1 MKVGIEQLRLSPLRA
16 NRLVPKVPVELTRQV
31 KKFGQIEPV
40 VTRKLSDRSYEILA
54 NAEMWLAI
62 QRAGLHTV
70 GIIVL
75 DGLSDDQAKAIVDN
89 QQKLDPVTEAEWFQS
104 QLSTGQG
111 NRFAS
116 VAAFAR
122 SIGVSRAYVSHSL
135 RLLTLN
141 LDIRNA
147 LRIGALKAGHGKVL
161 LTLPDN
167 SLRTQLASA
176 TIKQRWSVRKL
187 EREAKIKLVG
197 TTRLVKPVSKSPDVL
212 LLEKRISEIVGS
224 AIQID
229 EITGLLTIDY
239 RNNLDVLEGILARLS
254 HQP

>member
-1 MKVGIEQLRLSPLRA
+1 MIVGIEQLCLSPRRA
-16 NRLVPKVPVELTRQV
+16 NRLVPHVPVELTRQV

-40 VTRKLSDRSYEILA
+40 VTRKVSDGLYEILA
-54 NAEMWLAI
+54 NAEMWLAV

-75 DGLSDDQAKAIVDN
+75 DELSDDQAKAIVDN

-104 QLSTGQG
+104 QLSAEQG
-111 NRFAS
+111 ERSAS

-135 RLLTLN
+135 RLLTLSP
-141 LDIRNA
+141 DIRDA

-167 SLRTQLASA
+167 SLRTHLASA
-176 TIKQRWSVRKL
+176 TIKQRWSVRRL

-197 TTRLVKPVSKSPDVL
+197 KTRSVKPVSKSPDVL
-212 LLEKRISEIVGS
+212 LLEKRISGIVGS

-229 EITGLLTIDY
+229 EMTGLLTIDY